1 MSNKNKV
8 GRVSSKYLTRE
19 GFRNIRVHKLMS
31 LASVTVL
38 LACLVIIGSAFLIYV
53 NINAVIAKVG
63 EQNVIMVFSDDSTDD
78 ASLKALGENIKAV
91 PAVTDCQYISNVDAF
106 SGILTEMGES
116 ASVFEGEDGSFLP
129 NAYKVTIGDMS
140 QFDLT
145 VSAIRQMDNV
155 MSIREN
161 SELAGKLVTIK
172 TAIGYL
178 FGSMVIVLF
187 VVALFIIAN
196 TVRITMFSR
205 KLEISIMKAVGATNS
220 FIRWP
225 FIIEGMVLGV
235 IAAVL
240 AFGVL
245 SGFYALAGSV
255 FAELFNL
262 LNGQIVPYGKYM
274 WYILAVYLFIGI
286 FTGVFGSSISLGKYL
301 KEHGKV
307 VEND

>member
-140 QFDLT
+140 QFDST

-161 SELAGKLVTIK
+161 SELDGKLVTIK

>member
-1 MSNKNKV
+1 MSKKNRV

-63 EQNVIMVFSDDSTDD
+63 EQNVIMVFSDDSTDED
-78 ASLKALGENIKAV
+78 SLKALGEKIKAV

-106 SGILTEMGES
+106 SGILNEMGES

-140 QFDLT
+140 QFDAT
-145 VSAIRQMDNV
+145 VSTIKQMDNV

-178 FGSMVIVLF
+178 FGSMVVVLF

-245 SGFYALAGSV
+245 SGFYALAGNV

-274 WYILAVYLFIGI
+274 WYILAAYLFIGI

-301 KEHGKV
+301 KEHG
-307 VEND
+307 

>member
-1 MSNKNKV
+1 MSKKNKV

-78 ASLKALGENIKAV
+78 ASLKALGEKIKAV

-140 QFDLT
+140 QFDST
-145 VSAIRQMDNV
+145 VSTIRQMDNV

-245 SGFYALAGSV
+245 SGFYALAGNV

-274 WYILAVYLFIGI
+274 WYILAAYLFIGI

>member
-140 QFDLT
+140 QFDST

>member
-63 EQNVIMVFSDDSTDD
+63 EQNVIMVFSDDSTDE
-78 ASLKALGENIKAV
+78 ASLKALGEKIKAV
-91 PAVTDCQYISNVDAF
+91 PAVTDCQYISNADAF
-106 SGILTEMGES
+106 SGILNEMGES

-140 QFDLT
+140 QFDST
-145 VSAIRQMDNV
+145 VSTIRQMDSV

-245 SGFYALAGSV
+245 SGFYALAGNV

-262 LNGQIVPYGKYM
+262 LNGHIVPYGKYM
-274 WYILAVYLFIGI
+274 WYILTAYLFIGI

>member
-140 QFDLT
+140 QFDST

-255 FAELFNL
+255 FADLFNL

>member
-1 MSNKNKV
+1 MSKKNKA
-8 GRVSSKYLTRE
+8 GRASSKYLTRE

-63 EQNVIMVFSDDSTDD
+63 EQNVIMVFSDDSTDE
-78 ASLKALGENIKAV
+78 ASLKALGEKIKAV
-91 PAVTDCQYISNVDAF
+91 PTVTDCQYISNVDAF
-106 SGILTEMGES
+106 SDILSDMGES

-129 NAYKVTIGDMS
+129 NAYKVTIGDMT
-140 QFDLT
+140 QFDST

-155 MSIREN
+155 LSIREN
-161 SELAGKLVTIK
+161 SELAEKLVTIK

-225 FIIEGMVLGV
+225 FIIEGMVIGI

-245 SGFYALAGSV
+245 SGFYALAGNV

-262 LNGQIVPYGKYM
+262 LNGQIVPYENYM